1 MKNHS
6 KRAQRIGRLLDARLQ
21 VPKGY
26 RVVLLYRSLTLS
38 MAWHVELRR
47 DRVNAFDMRLSLLSV
62 YMLTPRDVLGHPWQV
77 ANRLAALLKDDV
89 ELLHARHLAE
99 SLG

>member
-1 MKNHS
+1 MKSHS

-26 RVVLLYRSLTLS
+26 YVGLYRSIMSLT
-38 MAWHVELRR
+38 WHVELRR
-47 DRVNAFDMRLSLLSV
+47 KPENAFDFSGLALLSA
-62 YMLTPRDVLGHPWQV
+62 YMLTPRDVLGQPWQV

-89 ELLHARHLAE
+89 ERLQAQQLAE
-99 SLG
+99 HLS